1 MTKTWPILVVD
12 DHEGTRALLRRI
24 LQSVGFDKV
33 NEASTGAEALRM
45 LRLSPVRAVICDYRM
60 DEMDGLELY
69 EQLRGIDALSDTPF
83 ILMSSDDD
91 LRLLRAAARYG
102 LDLLIKPFPPETLLN
117 SVAQAI
123 GAPQMAKV

>member
-12 DHEGTRALLRRI
+12 DHESTRALLRRI
-24 LQSVGFDKV
+24 LQSAGFDKV

-45 LRLSPVRAVICDYRM
+45 LRLSPVRAIICDDRM

-69 EQLRGIDALSDTPF
+69 EQLRHSDTLSDIPF

-91 LRLLRAAARYG
+91 LRLLRAAARCG
-102 LDLLIKPFPPETLLN
+102 VDLLIKPFPPETLLN
-117 SVAQAI
+117 SVARAL
-123 GAPQMAKV
+123 GTPQMASA